1 MAYLGLC
8 TNLIF
13 YTATLFQ
20 VGGVNE
26 SRGVGKFCPKL
37 EFRRRVQGKLCPK
50 LEFPRR
56 VQGKLCPKLDFC
68 RRVLPS
74 HYKESCNLTMEPNNQ
89 NIVPIKNIVETTNY
103 VFSIK

>member
-37 EFRRRVQGKLCPK
+37 EFR
-50 LEFPRR
+50 RR